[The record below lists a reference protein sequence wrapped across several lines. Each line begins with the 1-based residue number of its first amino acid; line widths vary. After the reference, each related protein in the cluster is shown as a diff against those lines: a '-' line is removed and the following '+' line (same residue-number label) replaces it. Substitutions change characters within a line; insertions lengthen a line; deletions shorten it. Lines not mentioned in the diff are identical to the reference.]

1 MNKHGYTYSSHQKC
15 ELCDELLFIREIFM
29 FPCSHGF
36 HIDCLLHRLRDP
48 VWKYLDDSQL
58 SNLQKLEEQI
68 SYYADKNDQNSQ
80 MQLEFLKNELDG
92 YVASDCPLCGFCVIN
107 SLKESILTNESENEI
122 SSWSL

>member
-48 VWKYLDDSQL
+48 VWKYLDDSQISKF
-58 SNLQKLEEQI
+58 SNTI
-68 SYYADKNDQNSQ
+68 RI
-80 MQLEFLKNELDG
+80 LKNEL
-92 YVASDCPLCGFCVIN
+92 CLLCGFCIILRAHTNSDFFSRASYAIHFISNFKVALMNYCNTLVIHNN
-107 SLKESILTNESENEI
+107 SK
-122 SSWSL
+122 